1 MSKPLGI
8 LRHHFLAQI
17 VTDVVFLFFLFPIVE
32 TQRFG
37 KDVKSH
43 KAIAHHS
50 IKDVI
55 CVCLFVRQQ
64 GK

>member
-8 LRHHFLAQI
+8 LRHHFFAQI
-17 VTDVVFLFFLFPIVE
+17 VTDVVFLYFPPIVE
-32 TQRFG
+32 RQRLG

-43 KAIAHHS
+43 KATAHHS
-50 IKDVI
+50 IKNAI